1 MGTNDFKYMISVD
14 DLSKSYGTNNVLN
27 ELDLKVVE
35 GELVIISGSNG
46 SGKTTLHL
54 IMSSL
59 ISADRGDIEIS
70 GVSARDNPEQVR
82 SNVGYVAHDPFLY
95 PSLTVRENLN
105 FFSKIHNLSFGH
117 ILNLT
122 YGDNNLLELLGI
134 SDKLDTTVNIL
145 SHGYKKRVG
154 IVCSLM
160 HNPSVLLFDEPETG
174 LDLEGFKSFVEILNL
189 STQMGKSVLITT
201 HADLTKF
208 KMEYTHYHLERGQLI
223 P

>member
-59 ISADRGDIEIS
+59 ISADSGDIEIS

-82 SNVGYVAHDPFLY
+82 GHVGYVCLLY
-95 PSLTVRENLN
+95 TSPSPRD
-105 FFSKIHNLSFGH
+105 S
-117 ILNLT
+117 
-122 YGDNNLLELLGI
+122 
-134 SDKLDTTVNIL
+134 
-145 SHGYKKRVG
+145 
-154 IVCSLM
+154 
-160 HNPSVLLFDEPETG
+160 
-174 LDLEGFKSFVEILNL
+174 
-189 STQMGKSVLITT
+189 
-201 HADLTKF
+201 
-208 KMEYTHYHLERGQLI
+208 
-223 P
+223 

>member
-1 MGTNDFKYMISVD
+1 MVTNDLKYMISVNG
-14 DLSKSYGTNNVLN
+14 LSKSYGTNNVLN

-59 ISADRGDIEIS
+59 ISADSGDIEIS
-70 GVSARDNPEQVR
+70 GVSASDNPEQVR
-82 SNVGYVAHDPFLY
+82 SHVGYVAHDPFLY

-134 SDKLDTTVNIL
+134 SDKLDATVNIL

-154 IVCSLM
+154 MVCSLM

-189 STQMGKSVLITT
+189 SIQMGKSVLITT
-201 HADLTKF
+201 HADLTNF